1 MELKRI
7 HSWHL
12 GHLRNIDSRLGGGVP
27 ADGVGILG
35 VNSSVILQVLRLLL
49 QPQLVDGLA
58 QGGEQPPQPDA
69 GLSVQVW
76 RSFSLTQTS
85 EIFVNGCVIHS
96 SALLW
101 RRMLLMISYPLVKVP
116 KLILDSKIYIATC
129 NKCGTI
135 EL

>member
-35 VNSSVILQVLRLLL
+35 VNSPVVLQVLRLLL
-49 QPQLVDGLA
+49 QPELVDRLA
-58 QGGEQPPQPDA
+58 QAGEQPPQPDA
-69 GLSVQVW
+69 GLGVQVW

-85 EIFVNGCVIHS
+85 KIFVNGSIVHS
-96 SALLW
+96 SALFRW
-101 RRMLLMISYPLVKVP
+101 RMLLMISYPLEK
-116 KLILDSKIYIATC
+116 YQ
-129 NKCGTI
+129 N
-135 EL
+135 